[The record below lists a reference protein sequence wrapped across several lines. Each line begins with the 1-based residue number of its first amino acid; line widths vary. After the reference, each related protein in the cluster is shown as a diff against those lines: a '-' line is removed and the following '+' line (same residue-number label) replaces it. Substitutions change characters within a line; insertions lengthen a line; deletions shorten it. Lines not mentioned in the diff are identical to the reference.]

1 MGGSIVKFQLAE
13 TMFMTTR
20 RDFLHIAMSA
30 PLLPASLRW
39 PLSDGGA
46 DNLIADP
53 HANALY
59 TVLCDERFAESVAF
73 AGEMS
78 RRGTPV
84 TRFRGDITDFW
95 YRDLSQRW
103 KAEAVAI
110 AGVTGHGPLCC
121 LERWGWDH
129 GLRLAYRQDLS
140 VAAEHETLIMWV
152 IAPYRRNE
160 RA

>member
-1 MGGSIVKFQLAE
+1 MR
-13 TMFMTTR
+13 TR
-20 RDFLHIAMSA
+20 RDFLHIALTA
-30 PLLPASLRW
+30 PLLPASLRL
-39 PLSDGGA
+39 PSSDGGA
-46 DNLIADP
+46 DSLFSHP
-53 HANALY
+53 HAGALY
-59 TVLCDERFAESVAF
+59 TVLCDERFAESGAF
-73 AGEMS
+73 AEEMS

-103 KAEAVAI
+103 KAGAVAI
-110 AGVTGHGPLCC
+110 AGVTTYGPLFC

-129 GLRLAYRQDLS
+129 GQRLAYRRDLS
-140 VAAEHETLIMWV
+140 VAGEHETLILWV

>member
-1 MGGSIVKFQLAE
+1 
-13 TMFMTTR
+13 MTTR
-20 RDFLHIAMSA
+20 RDFLQMALTA
-30 PLLPASLRW
+30 PILPSLRLAAPDSRIEAASGHTDPAS
-39 PLSDGGA
+39 
-46 DNLIADP
+46 
-53 HANALY
+53 LY

-73 AGEMS
+73 AEEMS

-110 AGVTGHGPLCC
+110 AGVTTHGPLFC

-140 VAAEHETLIMWV
+140 AAGEHPTLIMWV
-152 IAPYRRNE
+152 IAPYRRTE

>member
-1 MGGSIVKFQLAE
+1 MR
-13 TMFMTTR
+13 TR
-20 RDFLHIAMSA
+20 RDFLHLALTA

-39 PLSDGGA
+39 PSSECGA

-53 HANALY
+53 HAEVLY
-59 TVLCDERFAESVAF
+59 TGLSDERFAESVAF
-73 AGEMS
+73 AEEMS

-110 AGVTGHGPLCC
+110 AGVTTHGPLFC
-121 LERWGWDH
+121 LEHWGWDH
-129 GLRLAYRQDLS
+129 GLRLSYREDLS
-140 VAAEHETLIMWV
+140 DADEHSTLIMWV
-152 IAPYRRNE
+152 IAPYGRTE